1 MKFFKQK
8 LTVLLLLFA
17 ILITLC
23 ACGGEKEEFLFSG
36 TVYVPE
42 FVTFDMSDLGIEY
55 INTGCCDGTYIY
67 LLAEG
72 NHEVQGVNPE
82 TGENES
88 RFEYRSSVYR
98 VSLDGGEAVELE
110 NFETMQPTEK
120 KVDRE
125 TYSYLEGLSVDTDGT
140 LWVTESIEEYI
151 YDIPENFDP
160 DMDFLWNYEMVDH
173 KRTKVRRQLDSTG
186 REISRV
192 DTGGLEQ
199 ALGVD
204 EMQGYVGSS
213 IMDNQG
219 NTYVFV
225 EMQNGEVYETKIVV
239 LNQKLQTLFEIC
251 EQNLWGTMILLGDGS
266 VAVSSYVYDQLTG
279 TGGQVLRTIDLEKQ
293 TWGDEYPMPSNVGNV
308 YTGSDKHL
316 FYYDNGDSLYG
327 YDAEKLAGEKILTWS
342 ASNINRDQLSFFTF
356 LEDGRIAAMTRS
368 WGDNGMEAE
377 IALLTE
383 QDASVLADQTTLTY
397 ATMYL
402 NYDVRERIIDFNKS
416 QNKYRIE
423 IRDYSEFNTAED
435 YNAGLTKL
443 NTEIIAGQV
452 PDILDTNGL
461 PAHQYGGKG
470 LLEDLWPYIEN
481 DTELGGRDGV
491 MQEVLQAVEQDGK
504 LHQIFNSFTIR
515 TAVGAS
521 EVVGEDMQ
529 WTLEDLQTALSSMPE
544 GCTIFGD
551 GDTRE
556 SMLSNVFAMQLE
568 NFVDWNTGECT
579 FHSEDFLSLLEFCTD
594 FPLKFDWQSVDMDEY
609 EDETT
614 RLAAKKQMLSIAT
627 LYDFQ
632 YIQIQ
637 QYLFGG
643 DITYVGYPREDGGVG
658 SAFVVENGLAMSTT
672 CRDKEGAWQFMREML
687 LPQSS
692 EDDERFYFDGWGFPV
707 NRQDFDRMAQ
717 QYMTPQY
724 LLDEYGEPILDKNG
738 DPIEQSQGGIGWG
751 DGTMV
756 ELYATTQE
764 QYDQIMELYHSIDM
778 VYTYDETIYSIVRD
792 VARRYFNDDLT
803 AEEAV
808 DQIQSRVKIY
818 VNENL

>member
-1 MKFFKQK
+1 MGFLKQK
-8 LTVLLLLFA
+8 LKVLLLLLA
-17 ILITLC
+17 MIITLC
-23 ACGGEKEEFLFSG
+23 ACGEKKEESTFSG

-42 FVTFDMSDLGIEY
+42 FVSFDLGELGIEY

-72 NHEVQGVNPE
+72 NHEVQEVNPE
-82 TGENES
+82 TGESES
-88 RFEYRSSVYR
+88 RFEYGSSVYR
-98 VSLDGGEAVELE
+98 ISLDGSESVELE

-120 KVDRE
+120 QVDRE
-125 TYSYLEGLSVDTDGT
+125 IYSYLEGLTIDADGT
-140 LWVTESIEEYI
+140 LWVTESVEEYI
-151 YDIPENFDP
+151 YAVPEDFDP
-160 DMDFLWNYEMVDH
+160 EIDFLWNYEMIDH
-173 KRTKVRRQLDSTG
+173 RQIKVRRQLDATG
-186 REISRV
+186 KEISRV
-192 DTGGLEQ
+192 DAGSLEQ
-199 ALGVD
+199 AMGLDETEGYIGNSIVD
-204 EMQGYVGSS
+204 KE
-213 IMDNQG
+213 G

-225 EMQNGEVYETKIVV
+225 EIYGGEVYETKIVV
-239 LNQKLQTLFEIC
+239 LDRKLQTVFEIS
-251 EQNLWGTMILLGDGS
+251 EQNLWGNLVLLGDGS

-279 TGGQVLRTIDLEKQ
+279 NGGQVLRVIDMKTQ
-293 TWGDEYPMPSNVGNV
+293 TWGNEYPMPVNAGSV
-308 YTGSDKHL
+308 YTGSDKYL

-327 YDAEKLAGEKILTWS
+327 YDAQKQTGEKILTWS

-356 LEDGRIAAMTRS
+356 LEDGRIAAMTRN
-368 WGDNGMEAE
+368 WGENGMEAE
-377 IALLTE
+377 IALLKE
-383 QDASVLADQTTLTY
+383 QDASVLTDQTTLTY

-402 NYDVRERIIDFNKS
+402 SYDVRERIIDFNKS

-423 IRDYSEFNTAED
+423 IQDYSEFNTAED

-443 NTEIIAGQV
+443 NTEIIAGKV
-452 PDILDTNGL
+452 PDLLDTNGL

-481 DTELGGRDGV
+481 DTELGGREGM
-491 MQEVLQAVEQDGK
+491 MQEVFQAVEQDGK
-504 LHQIFNSFTIR
+504 LYQIFNSFTIR

-521 EVVGEDMQ
+521 DVVGEDLS
-529 WTLEDLQTALSSMPE
+529 WTLEDLQTALDTMPE

-568 NFVDWNTGECT
+568 NFVDWNTGECH
-579 FHSEDFLSLLEFCTD
+579 FNSEEFLSLLEFCSD
-594 FPLKFDWQSVDMDEY
+594 FPLKFDWDRVDPDEY
-609 EDETT
+609 EDEMT
-614 RLAAKKQMLSIAT
+614 RLAAQKQMLSLAT

-637 QYLFGG
+637 EYLFGG
-643 DITYVGYPREDGGVG
+643 DITYVGYPCEDGGVG

-672 CRDKEGAWQFMREML
+672 CQDKEGAWLFMREML

-692 EDDERFYFDGWGFPV
+692 EDSERFYFDGWGFPV

-724 LLDEYGEPILDKNG
+724 VLDEYGEPMLDENG
-738 DPIEQSQGGIGWG
+738 NPIEQSQGGIGWG

-803 AEEAV
+803 ALEAV
-808 DQIQSRVKIY
+808 DQIQSRVKLY